1 MKDGLRIARNA
12 PCPCKSGK
20 RYKHCHGAAS
30 SRFPA
35 GISEAEVRHALSKQE
50 ARELLRKR
58 EQGHGRPIISFTQN
72 GHRFVAV
79 GKRLAVSSK
88 WQYFNQFLLDNMK
101 DVMGRQ
107 WGADGSRLMPDHPL
121 FRWLEQLTQTTKK
134 AGPNVALPV
143 VGFMS
148 ALIRFCYAL
157 YLIEHNDKPPKS
169 LIKRLK
175 NPVEFT
181 PACYEA
187 IVASAFAI
195 AGAKIDGA
203 EDGKGGGS
211 KPEFVATFESGQRYA
226 VEAKRR
232 QGWKNAFDLADER
245 FVTELKG
252 WLRGKLHAASKKKL
266 AKPVYWFELGIG
278 ASLSSQD
285 VERLRDVVA
294 DGILE
299 AEDLTVEGGLAQ
311 PAYVFVTNNSDF
323 ANDDAVTSSFF
334 CVFQGFRMEDFRES
348 LVDFE
353 TAMDWHDRHRPV
365 RRVLECMEEVQ
376 QVPSNFDGV
385 PSELLDDLGRPM
397 RLPQIGD
404 PWEYQ
409 RSDGTDAK
417 GVITAVSGF
426 GEHVHLAIFDAES
439 SKSFIVKAPLSKQA
453 ARAVKRLGN
462 AIFGTPEGPRNTS
475 SSPYQL
481 YDRMIEMLSGMSSDY
496 LLKQLGNKDEYRLL
510 QRDGLVTRA
519 AREMTKSLL
528 SLQKPAADNKAA
540 LE

>member
-1 MKDGLRIARNA
+1 MPD
-12 PCPCKSGK
+12 
-20 RYKHCHGAAS
+20 
-30 SRFPA
+30 
-35 GISEAEVRHALSKQE
+35 GISEAEVRHALSKRE
-50 ARELLRKR
+50 ATELLRKR
-58 EQGHGRPIISFTQN
+58 EQGHGRPIVSFTHN
-72 GHRFVAV
+72 RHRFIAV
-79 GKRLAVSSK
+79 GKRMAVSNK

-107 WGADGSRLMPDHPL
+107 WGADGLRVMPDHPL
-121 FRWLEQLTQTTKK
+121 FRWLERLTQTIKK
-134 AGPNVALPV
+134 AGPNAALPM

-148 ALIRFCYAL
+148 ALVRFCYAL

-169 LIKRLK
+169 LLKRLK
-175 NPVEFT
+175 NPVEFA

-211 KPEFVATFESGQRYA
+211 KPEFIATFESGERYA

-245 FVTELKG
+245 FVMELKA
-252 WLRGKLHAASKKKL
+252 WLRGKLHAASRKKL
-266 AKPVYWFELGIG
+266 SNPVYWFELGIA

-299 AEDLTVEGGLAQ
+299 AEDLTVEGGPAQ

-323 ANDDAVTSSFF
+323 ANDDALTSSFF
-334 CVFQGFRMEDFRES
+334 CLFQGFRMEDFRES
-348 LVDFE
+348 LVDVE
-353 TAMDWHDRHRPV
+353 TAMEWHDRHRPI

-376 QVPSNFDGV
+376 QVPSTFDGV
-385 PSELLDDLGRPM
+385 PSELLDDLGQPM

-404 PWEYQ
+404 PWEFQ
-409 RSDGTDAK
+409 RNDGTNAT
-417 GVITAVSGF
+417 GTITAVAGF
-426 GEHVHLAIFDAES
+426 DEHVHLAIFDTER
-439 SKSFIVKAPLSKQA
+439 SKSFIVKAPLSKQE
-453 ARAVKRLGN
+453 ARAVERLGN
-462 AIFGTPEGPRNTS
+462 AIFGTPQGPRETS
-475 SSPYQL
+475 SDPLRL

-496 LLKQLGNKDEYRLL
+496 LLKQLGNKEEYRLL
-510 QRDGLVTRA
+510 GRDDLVVRA

-528 SLQKPAADNKAA
+528 SLRKPAAENRA
-540 LE
+540 EVG